1 MGGHHGPPEVP
12 DYRIYKVEGVRQLE
26 RTKRMLAQHGL
37 KDPWLRL
44 VSIKLFVSPVI
55 PKFTNL

>member
-12 DYRIYKVEGVRQLE
+12 YYRIFKVEGVRQLE

-44 VSIKLFVSPVI
+44 VFV
-55 PKFTNL
+55 K